1 MVVSGMSATEE
12 DVLSALVDL
21 GYQRGAA
28 EKALEPLEGRSRKS
42 FDKMFRGVLNR
53 LSKWPEFFQWTRRS
67 RYALIVR

>member
-28 EKALEPLEGRSRKS
+28 EKALEPLEGRS
-42 FDKMFRGVLNR
+42 
-53 LSKWPEFFQWTRRS
+53 SKILR
-67 RYALIVR
+67 